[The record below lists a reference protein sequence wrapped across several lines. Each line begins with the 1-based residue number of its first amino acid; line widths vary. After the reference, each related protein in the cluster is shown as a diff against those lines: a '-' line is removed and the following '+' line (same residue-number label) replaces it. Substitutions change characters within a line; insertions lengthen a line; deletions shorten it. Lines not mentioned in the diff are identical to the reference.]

1 MAGTRKRDPNV
12 MKQINSFVDSYFFDN
27 HRSPSMQAIA
37 EELEVP
43 VAHAT
48 KIYKEALMKL
58 SAYCQ
63 SQEK

>member
-1 MAGTRKRDPNV
+1 
-12 MKQINSFVDSYFFDN
+12 MK
-27 HRSPSMQAIA
+27 AIA

-43 VAHAT
+43 VTYAT
-48 KIYKEALMKL
+48 KIYKEALAKL